1 MMLPQRTI
9 EAKEPTF
16 IFILTG
22 TDTEEAVRTLVG
34 PYVMLEDGSSAGEPC
49 VDAHGL
55 CLS

>member
-1 MMLPQRTI
+1 MLPQRTI

-22 TDTEEAVRTLVG
+22 TDTEDAVRTLVG
-34 PYVMLEDGSSAGEPC
+34 PYVMLEYGSSAGEPC
-49 VDAHGL
+49 VDANGL